1 MATDYKEIAARYLD
15 EVVRTAQELIRI
27 PSMSFEEKEVAEYIA
42 GKMRELA
49 YDEVVTEASSA
60 G

>member
-27 PSMSFEEKEVAEYIA
+27 PAMS
-42 GKMRELA
+42 
-49 YDEVVTEASSA
+49 
-60 G
+60 